1 MTERTLLRSPARAG
15 TTWEARLV
23 LGSITLLSG
32 LAVADRMTAWLI
44 GEFPASAL
52 LWQLRFEFLRPIGVY
67 YDIVERNLG
76 TLSPFGFSA
85 LVLIAAAATAGS
97 ALSRIRLARAL
108 SCHLLLGAALVLS
121 VMSWHPGPALR
132 AHAQVGMPSEP
143 YAMLGIVFALT
154 AAALCLRIHAE
165 YIGWN
170 PPSSRTL
177 RRLRIA
183 TLRLRLSLAASVADL
198 VEQLNPGPRRARAAL
213 ASTRTSRYKGSKR

>member
-1 MTERTLLRSPARAG
+1 
-15 TTWEARLV
+15 
-23 LGSITLLSG
+23 
-32 LAVADRMTAWLI
+32 
-44 GEFPASAL
+44 
-52 LWQLRFEFLRPIGVY
+52 
-67 YDIVERNLG
+67 
-76 TLSPFGFSA
+76 LSP
-85 LVLIAAAATAGS
+85 
-97 ALSRIRLARAL
+97 IRLARAL

-170 PPSSRTL
+170 PASSRTL

-183 TLRLRLSLAASVADL
+183 TLRFRLDLGASVADL
-198 VEQLNPGPRRARAAL
+198 VEQLSPAPRGVRTAL
-213 ASTRTSRYKGSKR
+213 AATRTHRYKGSRR